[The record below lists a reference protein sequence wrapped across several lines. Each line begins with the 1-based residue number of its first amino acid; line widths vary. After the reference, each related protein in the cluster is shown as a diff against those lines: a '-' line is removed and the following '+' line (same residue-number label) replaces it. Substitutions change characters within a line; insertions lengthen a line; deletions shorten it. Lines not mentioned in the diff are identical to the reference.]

1 MRMGTWAIVLAMS
14 GSYPSAKGY
23 REREMSKKA
32 AAKIIAGLEDAVAY
46 AKGDESRVRVT
57 TILSP
62 KHSVIERLAVANCRA
77 LWEAAVERPG
87 EDNVDELSART
98 ISRELATILR
108 EMPEELKAASYRAFD
123 VLRRLA
129 DELAPDGRGGR

>member
-57 TILSP
+57 IIPSP
-62 KHSVIERLAVANCRA
+62 KLSVVERLTQAIGDQVQCDATGLAPAVARVF
-77 LWEAAVERPG
+77 LVG
-87 EDNVDELSART
+87 FD
-98 ISRELATILR
+98 
-108 EMPEELKAASYRAFD
+108 KAA
-123 VLRRLA
+123 
-129 DELAPDGRGGR
+129 

>member
-1 MRMGTWAIVLAMS
+1 MS

-23 REREMSKKA
+23 REREMSE
-32 AAKIIAGLEDAVAY
+32 IA
-46 AKGDESRVRVT
+46 
-57 TILSP
+57 SP
-62 KHSVIERLAVANCRA
+62 KLSVIERLAVANCRA

-108 EMPEELKAASYRAFD
+108 EMPEELVRAVKKADIPPGVQAAAIQ
-123 VLRRLA
+123 VIA
-129 DELAPDGRGGR
+129 DWLDNE

>member
-1 MRMGTWAIVLAMS
+1 
-14 GSYPSAKGY
+14 
-23 REREMSKKA
+23 MSKKA

-108 EMPEELKAASYRAFD
+108 EMPEELVRGIKKAGIP
-123 VLRRLA
+123 LGTQA
-129 DELAPDGRGGR
+129 DTIKAVADYLDKQAESQ